1 MLDTNSIIAKAPVTP
16 MAEVAAT
23 ATTEK
28 ASTNV
33 NRQQQQQAVHNDYS
47 SQTKKDVVKEQET
60 HKGSKR
66 LIDELNQD
74 LNLFNTRVAFSVD
87 EKTNRTV
94 VQIIDNESNDV
105 IRQVPAEYLLEV
117 SQNITELIGLLVD
130 EKV

>member
-33 NRQQQQQAVHNDYS
+33 KRQEQQQAVHNDYS